1 MGQEKRTMVKLSAW
15 GECVSLR
22 TVSRKFRSP
31 HRFVLLEKELEELGE
46 KRHALSRDIRSFAE
60 MRLEKAGAEGDG
72 DILVIKFAWLGDAG
86 GGKLSG
92 TEETLRFSWDAFR
105 ESIAGSRRLD
115 GAAVKLLAMK
125 GCRPPKVEFHSR
137 KHLKDVAGMPVL
149 RKKLGKLLARQLAC
163 GESVRVMV
171 YDDFVP
177 YSFLFREETAY
188 GTSLCGG
195 IILHGQEDM
204 KKAHY
209 EIHT

>member
-1 MGQEKRTMVKLSAW
+1 MVREKRTMVKVSAS

-22 TVSRKFRSP
+22 TVSRGFRSP
-31 HRFVLLEKELEELGE
+31 HRFVLLEEELEELEE
-46 KRHALSRDIRSFAE
+46 KRYALSRDIRSFAE

-72 DILVIKFAWLGDAG
+72 DIFVVRFAWLGDAG

-92 TEETLRFSWDAFR
+92 TEETLRLPWDAFR

-115 GAAVKLLAMK
+115 GAAMKLLAMK
-125 GCRPPKVEFHSR
+125 GRRPPKVEFHSR
-137 KHLKDVAGMPVL
+137 EHLKDVVGMPML
-149 RKKLGKLLARQLAC
+149 RKKLGKLLANHLAC
-163 GESVRVMV
+163 GESLRVMV

-188 GTSLCGG
+188 GTGLCGG

-204 KKAHY
+204 KKAYY